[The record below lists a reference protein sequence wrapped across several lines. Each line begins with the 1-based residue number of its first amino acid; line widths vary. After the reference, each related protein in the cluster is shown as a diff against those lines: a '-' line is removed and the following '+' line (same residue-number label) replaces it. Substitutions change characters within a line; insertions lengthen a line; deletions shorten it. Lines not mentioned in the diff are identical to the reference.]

1 MAGLIRLGVNGALSN
16 TGNKRAV
23 ETSRAWGLLSF
34 TVDPSPILSGNP
46 NSLLRQSQGQW
57 ARDVRCKASGF
68 TRSLSRPTLSPSA
81 VFGAFVAKEIEMQMI
96 DANKVHEL
104 LEYEG
109 LVEAIR
115 QAHLG
120 GMPKTADR
128 IMYQEANASGHP
140 DSFIIL
146 PAWQPQEG
154 LLCKLVTSFPGN
166 RKKHGI
172 SNVNSIYAYIDGKT
186 GITEAVI
193 DGEAMI
199 FRKTSA
205 DSALGANILARQDAK
220 ILLMVG
226 AGGLAPYLVRAHRSV
241 RPSIETVL
249 VWNRTKANADQLA
262 ELLTRENVN
271 AVAIDDLDDAA
282 NRADIV
288 STATMA
294 AEPILKGQSLKPGAH
309 VDLVGSFT
317 PEMREADDDVL
328 RRCDVFV
335 DHRQTTE
342 RSGEFLG
349 PFARGVIGPQDIK
362 ADLFQLCQGSVPGR
376 TSPEQITMMKNGGGS
391 HIDYYVAK
399 YLVDRLNGRAFSTT
413 CAS

>member
-1 MAGLIRLGVNGALSN
+1 
-16 TGNKRAV
+16 
-23 ETSRAWGLLSF
+23 
-34 TVDPSPILSGNP
+34 
-46 NSLLRQSQGQW
+46 
-57 ARDVRCKASGF
+57 
-68 TRSLSRPTLSPSA
+68 
-81 VFGAFVAKEIEMQMI
+81 MQMI

-104 LEYEG
+104 LEYDG
-109 LVEAIR
+109 LVAAIR
-115 QAHLG
+115 QAHRG

-128 IMYQEANASGHP
+128 ILYQEANASGHP

-166 RKKHGI
+166 KTKYGI
-172 SNVNSIYAYIDGKT
+172 SNVNSIYAYIDGQT
-186 GITEAVI
+186 GLTEAII

-205 DSALGANILARQDAK
+205 DSALGASLLAREDAK

-226 AGGLAPYLVRAHRSV
+226 AGGLAPYLVRAHYSV

-249 VWNRTKANADQLA
+249 IWNRTRANAEDLVTLLA
-262 ELLTRENVN
+262 SETISATIV
-271 AVAIDDLDDAA
+271 DDLDEAA
-282 NRADIV
+282 SRADII
-288 STATMA
+288 SSATMA
-294 AEPILKGQSLKPGAH
+294 SEPILKGRFLKPGTH

-328 RRCDVFV
+328 RRCAIYV

-349 PFARGVIGPQDIK
+349 PVARGVLGPQDIK
-362 ADLFQLCQGSVPGR
+362 GDLFDLCQEKVPGR
-376 TSPEQITMMKNGGGS
+376 TSPDQITMMKNGGGS

-399 YLVDRLNGRAFSTT
+399 YLIDRLNGRPFTT
-413 CAS
+413 SCAS